1 MVTEDVSKKVAQ
13 ILIDKLGVSE
23 SQITPELNLVKD
35 LGMDSLDYTEVVM
48 EFEQTFDIRIPDTD
62 AQKLQTMKE
71 AVQYIQNQISLKQ

>member
-62 AQKLQTMKE
+62 AQKLQTMKD